1 LIEKLSFYNL
11 HQSDFISSK
20 TTKVVL
26 QWLNKYIFVVLRLMN
41 TPMKQPP
48 RWKFAVMVWI
58 AIYPTITTTL
68 FLIGP
73 FVKDFPLPL
82 RTLTLTLIMVPLMV
96 FVLMPF
102 LQKLLAKWLFK

>member
-1 LIEKLSFYNL
+1 MQIVK
-11 HQSDFISSK
+11 HC
-20 TTKVVL
+20 
-26 QWLNKYIFVVLRLMN
+26 LNKYIFVVLRFMN

-48 RWKFAVMVWI
+48 RWKFAVMVWA
-58 AIYPTITTTL
+58 AIYPTITITL

-73 FVKDFPLPL
+73 YVKDFPLPL

>member
-20 TTKVVL
+20 TTKAVL